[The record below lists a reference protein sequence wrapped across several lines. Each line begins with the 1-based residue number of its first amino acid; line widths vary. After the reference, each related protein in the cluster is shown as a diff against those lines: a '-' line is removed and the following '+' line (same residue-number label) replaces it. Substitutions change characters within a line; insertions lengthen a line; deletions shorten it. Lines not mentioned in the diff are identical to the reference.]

1 MGSAQS
7 LAGTKALKRGKVM
20 AIRATSR
27 VGPMFVLAAGVAL
40 AACSQNVGI
49 APPTKD
55 TSGGTET
62 QAAFTRFPD
71 MPLPTKGDF
80 DMDRTMIFGGGESW
94 IGRLTINT
102 SYSANEMFDFYQK
115 HLPGFGWREVTSL
128 RSAISVLTYTRQD
141 RVATIQIQERTIRG
155 SEVTVTVSPH
165 GMPQTSPAAGTAMP
179 PPVQRIR

>member
-1 MGSAQS
+1 
-7 LAGTKALKRGKVM
+7 M

-128 RSAISVLTYTRQD
+128 RSAVSVLTYTRQD